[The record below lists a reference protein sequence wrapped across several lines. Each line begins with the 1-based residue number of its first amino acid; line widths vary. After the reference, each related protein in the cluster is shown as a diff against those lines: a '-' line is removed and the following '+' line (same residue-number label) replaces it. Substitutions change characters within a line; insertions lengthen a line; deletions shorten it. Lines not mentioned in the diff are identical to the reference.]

1 LPRALKKKADQ
12 VTRADTTSVFEKR
25 VVDSNGTIRRILAL
39 DTSSKT
45 FATDLHYV
53 FKRNVAKARK
63 ENRDIAGVADRLPKK
78 ASDKKE
84 PKKPTARVS
93 RSK

>member
-1 LPRALKKKADQ
+1 LPRALKKKPDQ
-12 VTRADTTSVFEKR
+12 VTRADTTSVFQKR
-25 VVDSNGTIRRILAL
+25 VVDSNGAVRRILAM
-39 DTSSKT
+39 DTASKT

-63 ENRDIAGVADRLPKK
+63 ENLDVAGVADRLPTK
-78 ASDKKE
+78 ASGKKE